1 MATAKSITLKQPV
14 RVTPQSPVRTVH
26 IPWERVLVALVLT
39 LGMLAM
45 IAPFAWMVL
54 GSVKSEAELQR
65 FPPTWLPDHPTLA
78 NYRDLFNRLD
88 FPLYFRNSA
97 IIAGVTTASNLLFC
111 SMAGYALAK
120 LQFAGRDKLFVF
132 IIGTMMIPGGVTLIP
147 SFVLLSKIHL
157 VNTLTGVI
165 LPGTV
170 GAFGIF
176 LMRQFMLGIPDDLLD
191 AGRIDGAGEFHLY
204 WKIALPLAKPALAAL
219 GIFTFLASWNDFLWP
234 LIVLTDES
242 KYNLP
247 VALATFAIG
256 QHRLDNGLLM
266 AGSLVIITPV
276 LLIFALLQRYFTQGI
291 TMTGLKG

>member
-1 MATAKSITLKQPV
+1 MATAKSLTVTQPA
-14 RVTPQSPVRTVH
+14 RVTGRAPDRTAGL
-26 IPWERVLVALVLT
+26 PWGQILVGLLLT
-39 LGMLAM
+39 AGMIVM
-45 IAPFAWMVL
+45 VAPFAWMVL

-65 FPPTWLPDHPTLA
+65 FPPTWLPENPSLDH
-78 NYRDLFNRLD
+78 YRELFRRLD

-97 IIAGVTTASNLLFC
+97 VIAGVTTLTNLLFC

-120 LQFAGRDKLFVF
+120 LHFAGRDKLFVF
-132 IIGTMMIPGGVTLIP
+132 IIATMMVPGGVTLIP
-147 SFVLLSKIHL
+147 SFVLLSKLEL

-191 AGRIDGAGEFHLY
+191 AGRLDGAGEFHLY

-219 GIFTFLASWNDFLWP
+219 AIFTFLASWNDFLWP

-256 QHRLDNGLLM
+256 QHRLENGLLM
-266 AGSLVIITPV
+266 AGSLVIIAPV
-276 LLIFALLQRYFTQGI
+276 LLVFALLQRYFTQGI